1 MSSNGAHAY
10 APLNC
15 MCFRSLARGICFH
28 LFACFRFYDG
38 LPVMDNFHYE
48 TVEHFR
54 ELDEDSDGRVSDAY
68 AKYPRRAPS
77 PSSPRTAPSGILVEM
92 LLIVETEK
100 QRFN

>member
-54 ELDEDSDGRVSDAY
+54 GLFHVQHGRYTEFASKNRSVRKRSTSFNDH
-68 AKYPRRAPS
+68 R
-77 PSSPRTAPSGILVEM
+77 SGLKKEG
-92 LLIVETEK
+92 
-100 QRFN
+100 RP